1 MDPYTALTTPDLFEI
16 LTPYGLEPFDSF
28 SVLSGG
34 IENTNYQVTLKE
46 ENYVISLFEQK
57 TWEEV
62 LALSQ
67 LLQYLENNR
76 FETSK
81 IVSAKNG
88 IPITLWRQ
96 KPVMIKRFISGGIK
110 SYLTLPL
117 IELAGFQVGKLHR
130 IPPPNYL
137 PNDLNFGKEHFD
149 LLNDYAPKDPFGTW
163 LTNIVSELVPHLSDE
178 LPRAFIHSDLFCD
191 NVLIS
196 PDEQKVTLMD
206 FEEAAYYYR
215 IFDVGMAII
224 GLCSEEGRLNA
235 DKVQGFLRGYSK
247 QVTLTTIEQKGLG
260 AFTAYAGASMSFWRH
275 KNFNFI
281 HPELNLNDHYKA
293 LQSLANDARNQPYD
307 FFKLKLT

>member
-1 MDPYTALTTPDLFEI
+1 MDHYTALTTPDLFEI

-96 KPVMIKRFISGGIK
+96 KPVMIKRFI
-110 SYLTLPL
+110 
-117 IELAGFQVGKLHR
+117 
-130 IPPPNYL
+130 
-137 PNDLNFGKEHFD
+137 
-149 LLNDYAPKDPFGTW
+149 
-163 LTNIVSELVPHLSDE
+163 
-178 LPRAFIHSDLFCD
+178 
-191 NVLIS
+191 
-196 PDEQKVTLMD
+196 
-206 FEEAAYYYR
+206 
-215 IFDVGMAII
+215 
-224 GLCSEEGRLNA
+224 
-235 DKVQGFLRGYSK
+235 
-247 QVTLTTIEQKGLG
+247 
-260 AFTAYAGASMSFWRH
+260 
-275 KNFNFI
+275 
-281 HPELNLNDHYKA
+281 
-293 LQSLANDARNQPYD
+293 
-307 FFKLKLT
+307 